1 MMSICTVS
9 GSVAAAPISGVTESF
24 TEFYDVKNDVTSEGK
39 VVGATVNSPIY
50 SDASC
55 TTVVNHVVKNQI
67 IRALAKEGNL
77 YKIPYEKDVAYVKV
91 SDFVSDNELL
101 KYVVQ
106 NPSWYKQEVYVTKDT
121 TAYDWVTGGL
131 NSNVREGSLYQLA
144 EDAGDYYTAIRTE
157 LDADGNDMNSL
168 INISK
173 SDSKLQYNVH
183 VTDLSTATTMTDKEM
198 SLVEYAC
205 SLVGTPYVWGGTDP
219 ATGVDCSGFV
229 GYVYKHFGYS
239 LPRCSW
245 QQAEVGTKVSL
256 DDLQPGDLVFYMRG
270 ARIGHV
276 TMYIGDGQCVQAR
289 SRIYGVC
296 ITPVDYSKPL
306 CAVRIIE

>member
-1 MMSICTVS
+1 MKRSSIAWKRFWTMITFSMMSICTVS

-157 LDADGNDMNSL
+157 LDAD
-168 INISK
+168 
-173 SDSKLQYNVH
+173 
-183 VTDLSTATTMTDKEM
+183 LSTATTMTDKEM